1 MATSKVLAPTNVTIQ
16 IPEFTDQPD
25 QRVNSN
31 CLDKEADAINALN
44 TQIANVETDLVNSAF
59 CVTGAT
65 GGGATSVSIT
75 LPIGAMFDTLH
86 PVFMFSIYRSPN
98 SDANE
103 GYGILKID
111 NGTVYLVSKTGLQN
125 IADLTYNATTR
136 VLSFSCS
143 AYRSFMI
150 IGQRASH

>member
-1 MATSKVLAPTNVTIQ
+1 M
-16 IPEFTDQPD
+16 
-25 QRVNSN
+25 
-31 CLDKEADAINALN
+31 
-44 TQIANVETDLVNSAF
+44 ANVETDLVNSAF
-59 CVTGAT
+59 CAIGAT

-75 LPIGAMFDTLH
+75 LPIGASFDTLH
-86 PVFMFSIYRSPN
+86 PVFMFSTYRSPN
-98 SDANE
+98 SDGNE

-143 AYRSFMI
+143 PYRTFMI
-150 IGQRASH
+150 FGLRVSH